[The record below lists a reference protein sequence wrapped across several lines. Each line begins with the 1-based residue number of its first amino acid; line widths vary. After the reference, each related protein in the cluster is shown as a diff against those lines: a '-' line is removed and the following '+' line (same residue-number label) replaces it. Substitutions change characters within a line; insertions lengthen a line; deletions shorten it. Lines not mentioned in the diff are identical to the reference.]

1 MNQDK
6 KMEKFKSL
14 KVGNALVSTT
24 SISKKELDE
33 YLGFSR
39 IKNAM
44 FEIDSGK
51 DEDRVISGRAIIS
64 RMEGEFTRLRQIY
77 GNYIVL
83 YGIDGDTEWENRQTR
98 FVRPVYTDQV
108 IRLKFTISD
117 KRDIDDEYG
126 LISVDFEATFEGG
139 ELVLTSKK
147 NLYRIKKE
155 PPTNR

>member
-1 MNQDK
+1 
-6 KMEKFKSL
+6 MEKFKTI
-14 KVGNALVSTT
+14 KVGNSFVSTT

-51 DEDRVISGRAIIS
+51 DENRVISGRAIIS

-83 YGIDGDTEWENRQTR
+83 YGIDGEPEWKNRQTR
-98 FVRPVYTDQV
+98 FLKPLYTDQV

-117 KRDIDDEYG
+117 KKEIDDEYG
-126 LISVDFEATFEGG
+126 LISVDFEATFEDG
-139 ELVLTSKK
+139 ELILTSKR

-155 PPTNR
+155 PPLNR

>member
-1 MNQDK
+1 
-6 KMEKFKSL
+6 
-14 KVGNALVSTT
+14 VGDTFVSTT
-24 SISKKELDE
+24 SISKKELEE

-51 DEDRVISGRAIIS
+51 NEDRVVSGRAIIS

-83 YGIDGDTEWENRQTR
+83 YGVDGDSEWNNRQTR
-98 FVRPVYTDQV
+98 FLRPLYTDQV

-117 KRDIDDEYG
+117 KKEIDDAYG
-126 LISVDFEATFEGG
+126 LISVDFEATFEDGD
-139 ELVLTSKK
+139 LILTSKR
-147 NLYRIKKE
+147 NLYRIKRE
-155 PPTNR
+155 SPSNR

>member
-1 MNQDK
+1 
-6 KMEKFKSL
+6 MEKFSTL
-14 KVGNALVSTT
+14 KIGNVFVSTT
-24 SISKKELDE
+24 SISKKELEE
-33 YLGFSR
+33 YLRFSR

-51 DEDRVISGRAIIS
+51 NEDRVVSGRAIIS

-83 YGIDGDTEWENRQTR
+83 YGIDGDVEWKNRQTR
-98 FVRPVYTDQV
+98 FLRPVYTDQV

-117 KRDIDDEYG
+117 KRDIDEEYG
-126 LISVDFEATFEGG
+126 LISVDFEATFEDG

-155 PPTNR
+155 SPLNQ

>member
-1 MNQDK
+1 
-6 KMEKFKSL
+6 MEKFSTL
-14 KVGNALVSTT
+14 KIGNSFVSTT

-33 YLGFSR
+33 YLRFSR

-44 FEIDSGK
+44 FEIDSGE
-51 DEDRVISGRAIIS
+51 DEDRVVSGRAIIS

-83 YGIDGDTEWENRQTR
+83 YGIDGEPEWKNRQTR
-98 FVRPVYTDQV
+98 FLKPLYTDQV

-117 KRDIDDEYG
+117 KKEIDDEYG
-126 LISVDFEATFEGG
+126 LISVDFEATFEDG
-139 ELVLTSKK
+139 ELILTSKR

-155 PPTNR
+155 PH

>member
-1 MNQDK
+1 
-6 KMEKFKSL
+6 MEKFSTL
-14 KVGNALVSTT
+14 KIGNTFVSTT
-24 SISKKELDE
+24 SISKKEFEE

-77 GNYIVL
+77 GNFIVL
-83 YGIDGDTEWENRQTR
+83 YGIDGDSEWKNRQTR
-98 FVRPVYTDQV
+98 FLKPLYNDQV

-117 KRDIDDEYG
+117 KKDIDDDYG
-126 LISVDFEATFEGG
+126 LISVDFEATFEDGD
-139 ELVLTSKK
+139 LVLTSKK
-147 NLYRIKKE
+147 NIYRIKKE
-155 PPTNR
+155 PPSNR

>member
-1 MNQDK
+1 
-6 KMEKFKSL
+6 MEKFKTI
-14 KVGNALVSTT
+14 KVGNSFVSTT

-51 DEDRVISGRAIIS
+51 DENRVISGRAIIS

-83 YGIDGDTEWENRQTR
+83 YGIDGDEEWKNRQTR

-108 IRLKFTISD
+108 LRLKYTISD

-126 LISVDFEATFEGG
+126 LISVDFEATFEDG
-139 ELVLTSKK
+139 ELVLTSKR
-147 NLYRIKKE
+147 NLYRIKKSLHRID
-155 PPTNR
+155 N

>member
-1 MNQDK
+1 
-6 KMEKFKSL
+6 MEKFKTI
-14 KVGNALVSTT
+14 KVGNSFVSTT

-33 YLGFSR
+33 YLGISR

-51 DEDRVISGRAIIS
+51 DENRVISGRAIIS

-83 YGIDGDTEWENRQTR
+83 YGIDGDEEWKNRQTR

-108 IRLKFTISD
+108 LRLKYTISD
-117 KRDIDDEYG
+117 KRDIDDDYG
-126 LISVDFEATFEGG
+126 LISVDFEATFEDG
-139 ELVLTSKK
+139 ELVLTSKR

-155 PPTNR
+155 PPSNR

>member
-1 MNQDK
+1 
-6 KMEKFKSL
+6 MEKFKSI
-14 KVGNALVSTT
+14 KVGNIFVSTT

-51 DEDRVISGRAIIS
+51 DENRVISGRAIIS

-83 YGIDGDTEWENRQTR
+83 YGIDGDEEWKNRQTR

-108 IRLKFTISD
+108 LRLKYTISD

-126 LISVDFEATFEGG
+126 LISVDFEATFEDG
-139 ELVLTSKK
+139 ELVLTSKR

-155 PPTNR
+155 PPSNR

>member
-1 MNQDK
+1 
-6 KMEKFKSL
+6 MEKFSTL
-14 KVGNALVSTT
+14 KIGNSFVSTT

-33 YLGFSR
+33 YLRFSR

-51 DEDRVISGRAIIS
+51 DENRVVSGRAIIS

-83 YGIDGDTEWENRQTR
+83 YGIDGEPEWKNRQTR
-98 FVRPVYTDQV
+98 FLKPLYTDQV

-117 KRDIDDEYG
+117 KKEIDDEYG
-126 LISVDFEATFEGG
+126 LISVDFEATFEDG
-139 ELVLTSKK
+139 ELILTSKR

-155 PPTNR
+155 PPSNR

>member
-1 MNQDK
+1 
-6 KMEKFKSL
+6 MEKFSTL
-14 KVGNALVSTT
+14 KIGDSFVSTT

-83 YGIDGDTEWENRQTR
+83 YGIDGDSEWKSRQTR
-98 FVRPVYTDQV
+98 FLRPLYTDQV
-108 IRLKFTISD
+108 IRLKFTISE
-117 KRDIDDEYG
+117 KKDIDDDYG
-126 LISVDFEATFEGG
+126 LISVDFEATFEDGD
-139 ELVLTSKK
+139 LVLTSKK
-147 NLYRIKKE
+147 NIYRIKKE
-155 PPTNR
+155 PPLNR

>member
-1 MNQDK
+1 
-6 KMEKFKSL
+6 MEKFKTI
-14 KVGNALVSTT
+14 KVGNSFVSTT

-51 DEDRVISGRAIIS
+51 DENRVISGRAIIS

-77 GNYIVL
+77 GNDIVL
-83 YGIDGDTEWENRQTR
+83 YGIDGAEEWKNRQTR

-108 IRLKFTISD
+108 LRLKYTISD

-126 LISVDFEATFEGG
+126 LISVDFEATFEDG
-139 ELVLTSKK
+139 ELVLTSKR

-155 PPTNR
+155 PPSNR

>member
-1 MNQDK
+1 
-6 KMEKFKSL
+6 MEKFSTL
-14 KVGNALVSTT
+14 KIGNSFVSTT

-33 YLGFSR
+33 YLRFSR

-51 DEDRVISGRAIIS
+51 DENRVVSGRAIIS
-64 RMEGEFTRLRQIY
+64 RQIY

-83 YGIDGDTEWENRQTR
+83 YGIDGEPEWKNRQTR
-98 FVRPVYTDQV
+98 FLKPLYTDQV

-117 KRDIDDEYG
+117 KKEIDDEYG
-126 LISVDFEATFEGG
+126 LISVDFEATFEDG
-139 ELVLTSKK
+139 ELILTSKR

-155 PPTNR
+155 PPSNR

>member
-1 MNQDK
+1 
-6 KMEKFKSL
+6 MEKFSTL
-14 KVGNALVSTT
+14 KIGNVFVSTT
-24 SISKKELDE
+24 SISKKELEE
-33 YLGFSR
+33 YLRFSR

-51 DEDRVISGRAIIS
+51 NEDKVVSGRAIIS

-83 YGIDGDTEWENRQTR
+83 YGIDGDEEWKNRQTR
-98 FVRPVYTDQV
+98 FLKPIYTDQV

-126 LISVDFEATFEGG
+126 LISVDFEATFEDG

-155 PPTNR
+155 PPSNR

>member
-1 MNQDK
+1 
-6 KMEKFKSL
+6 MEKFKTI
-14 KVGNALVSTT
+14 KVGNSFVSTT

-39 IKNAM
+39 IKDAM

-51 DEDRVISGRAIIS
+51 DENRVISGRAIIS

-83 YGIDGDTEWENRQTR
+83 YGIDGDEEWKNRQTR

-108 IRLKFTISD
+108 LRLKYTISD

-126 LISVDFEATFEGG
+126 LISVDFEATFEDG
-139 ELVLTSKK
+139 ELVLTSKR

-155 PPTNR
+155 PPLNR

>member
-1 MNQDK
+1 
-6 KMEKFKSL
+6 MEKFSTL
-14 KVGNALVSTT
+14 KVGDTFVSTT
-24 SISKKELDE
+24 SISKKELEE

-51 DEDRVISGRAIIS
+51 DENRVISGRAIIS
-64 RMEGEFTRLRQIY
+64 RIEGEFTRLRQIY

-83 YGIDGDTEWENRQTR
+83 YGIDGDSEWNNRQTR
-98 FVRPVYTDQV
+98 FLRPLYTDQV

-117 KRDIDDEYG
+117 KKEINDEYG
-126 LISVDFEATFEGG
+126 LVSVDFEATFEDGD
-139 ELVLTSKK
+139 LILTSKR
-147 NLYRIKKE
+147 NLYRIKKD

>member
-1 MNQDK
+1 MGDT
-6 KMEKFKSL
+6 F
-14 KVGNALVSTT
+14 VSTT
-24 SISKKELDE
+24 SISKKELEE

-51 DEDRVISGRAIIS
+51 NEDRVVSGRAIIS

-83 YGIDGDTEWENRQTR
+83 YGVDGDSEWNNRQTR
-98 FVRPVYTDQV
+98 FLRPLYTDQV

-117 KRDIDDEYG
+117 KKEIDDAYG
-126 LISVDFEATFEGG
+126 LISVDFEATFEDGD
-139 ELVLTSKK
+139 LILTSKR
-147 NLYRIKKE
+147 NLYRIKRE
-155 PPTNR
+155 SPSNR

>member
-1 MNQDK
+1 
-6 KMEKFKSL
+6 MEKFSTL
-14 KVGNALVSTT
+14 KIGDPFVSTT
-24 SISKKELDE
+24 SIYKKELEE

-51 DEDRVISGRAIIS
+51 NEDRVVSGRAIIS

-83 YGIDGDTEWENRQTR
+83 YGVDGDSEWNNRQTR
-98 FVRPVYTDQV
+98 FLRPLYTDQV

-117 KRDIDDEYG
+117 KKEIDDAYG
-126 LISVDFEATFEGG
+126 LISVDFEATFEDGD
-139 ELVLTSKK
+139 LILTSKR
-147 NLYRIKKE
+147 NLYRIKRE
-155 PPTNR
+155 SPSNR

>member
-1 MNQDK
+1 
-6 KMEKFKSL
+6 MEKFKTL
-14 KVGNALVSTT
+14 KVGNSFVSTT
-24 SISKKELDE
+24 SISKKELEE

-39 IKNAM
+39 IKTAM

-51 DEDRVISGRAIIS
+51 DEERVISGRAIIS

-83 YGIDGDTEWENRQTR
+83 YGIDGVEEWKNRQTR

-108 IRLKFTISD
+108 LRLKFTISD
-117 KRDIDDEYG
+117 KRDIDEEYG
-126 LISVDFEATFEGG
+126 LISVDFEATFEDG
-139 ELVLTSKK
+139 ELVLTSKR

-155 PPTNR
+155 PPNR

>member
-1 MNQDK
+1 
-6 KMEKFKSL
+6 MEKFKTI
-14 KVGNALVSTT
+14 KVGNSFVSTT

-51 DEDRVISGRAIIS
+51 DENRVISGRAIIS

-83 YGIDGDTEWENRQTR
+83 YGIDGDEEWKNRQTR
-98 FVRPVYTDQV
+98 FVRPAYTDQV
-108 IRLKFTISD
+108 LRLKYTISD

-126 LISVDFEATFEGG
+126 LISVDFEATFEDG
-139 ELVLTSKK
+139 ELVLTSKR

-155 PPTNR
+155 PPSNR

>member
-1 MNQDK
+1 
-6 KMEKFKSL
+6 METFKRI
-14 KVGNALVSTT
+14 KIGDEYVSTT
-24 SISKKELDE
+24 SISKKELEE

-51 DEDRVISGRAIIS
+51 DEERVISGRAIIS

-83 YGIDGDTEWENRQTR
+83 YGIDGDEEWKNRQTR

-108 IRLKFTISD
+108 LRLKFTISD
-117 KRDIDDEYG
+117 KRDIDEEYG
-126 LISVDFEATFEGG
+126 LISVDFEATFEDG
-139 ELVLTSKK
+139 ELVLTSKR

-155 PPTNR
+155 PPNR

>member
-1 MNQDK
+1 
-6 KMEKFKSL
+6 MEKFSTL
-14 KVGNALVSTT
+14 KIGNTFVSTT
-24 SISKKELDE
+24 SISKKELEE

-51 DEDRVISGRAIIS
+51 NEHRVVSGRAIIS

-83 YGIDGDTEWENRQTR
+83 YGIDGDMEWKNRQTR
-98 FVRPVYTDQV
+98 FLRPVY
-108 IRLKFTISD
+108 SD
-117 KRDIDDEYG
+117 KRDIDNEYG
-126 LISVDFEATFEGG
+126 LISVDFEATFEDG

-155 PPTNR
+155 PPLNR